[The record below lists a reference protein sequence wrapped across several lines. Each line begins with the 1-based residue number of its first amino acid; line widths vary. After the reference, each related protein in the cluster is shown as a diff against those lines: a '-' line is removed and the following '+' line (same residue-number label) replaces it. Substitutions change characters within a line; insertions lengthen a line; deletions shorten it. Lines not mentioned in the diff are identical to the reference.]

1 VAAEGLLEKTTFQKS
16 KPTAAEHLM
25 TGHRGQGLL
34 AGPMPM
40 SMLMVWMMMLMTM
53 TTPVAAPMSEVSPPL
68 LAS

>member
-1 VAAEGLLEKTTFQKS
+1 MAAEGLLEKTTFQKS
-16 KPTAAEHLM
+16 KLTAAENIR

-53 TTPVAAPMSEVSPPL
+53 TMPVAAPMSEVSPPL